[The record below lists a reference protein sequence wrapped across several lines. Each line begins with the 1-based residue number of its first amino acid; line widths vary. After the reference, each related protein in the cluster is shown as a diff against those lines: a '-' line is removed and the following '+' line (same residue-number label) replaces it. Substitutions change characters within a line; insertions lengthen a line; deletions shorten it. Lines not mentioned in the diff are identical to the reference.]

1 MTKPIMSVTNL
12 VKAFEI
18 NGIKKEKLTAVN
30 DVSFEIFEGEVL
42 GVVGE
47 SGCGKS
53 TLGNMLADL
62 FPATQGEI
70 TYHLQS
76 DKRLKRKEI
85 QMIFQDPYASL
96 NPKKKIG
103 WLLEEPLAIHQ
114 KLTKKEREAKVEEML
129 EIVGLDKAY
138 KNVYP
143 RELSGGQRQR
153 VSIAIALMLNPK
165 LIIADEV
172 VSALDISIQAQILN
186 LMKELQEKHKLTYV
200 FISHDLNVVYYLST
214 RIAVM
219 YLGRIVEIGDVK
231 EVYENPSHPYTIA
244 LLSSIPEI
252 EENAGKEKIILEGE
266 VPNPI
271 NPPTGCAFHPRCS
284 KASEICKEKC
294 PQLVANGE
302 KRQVACHHI

>member
-1 MTKPIMSVTNL
+1 MNKSIMSVKNA
-12 VKAFEI
+12 VKSFSV
-18 NGIKKEKLTAVN
+18 NKSNKEKLIAVN
-30 DVSFEIFEGEVL
+30 DVSLEIFEGEVL

-53 TLGNMLADL
+53 TLGNLLAEL
-62 FPATQGEI
+62 LPLTSGEI
-70 TYHLQS
+70 KYHLQ
-76 DKRLKRKEI
+76 DNKKLKRKEI

-103 WLLEEPLAIHQ
+103 WLLEEPLVIHT
-114 KLTKKEREAKVEEML
+114 KLNKAERNKRVEQML
-129 EIVGLDKAY
+129 EIVGLDKIY
-138 KNVYP
+138 KDVFP
-143 RELSGGQRQR
+143 KELSGGQRQR
-153 VSIAIALMLNPK
+153 VSIAIALMLEPK

-186 LMKELQEKHKLTYV
+186 LMKDLQINHNLTYV
-200 FISHDLNVVYYLST
+200 FISHDLNVVYYLSS

-231 EVYENPSHPYTIA
+231 SVYENPIHPYTKA
-244 LLSSIPEI
+244 LLSSIPSSED
-252 EENAGKEKIILEGE
+252 EKIKRIELEGE

-284 KASEICKEKC
+284 IASDICKKELPKFKIMDD
-294 PQLVANGE
+294 G
-302 KRQVACHHI
+302 KQVACHNA